1 MVLLRK
7 ILDCEFVVYKLLVFS
22 QFLTTM
28 DVIEEFLTMEN
39 PDFISRKHVNTT
51 EVEFFTQFGVLLKRQ
66 TYQNFNARGHQH
78 RLFLSGRVNYF
89 GTKF

>member
-22 QFLTTM
+22 QFLATL

-39 PDFISRKHVNTT
+39 PDFISRKHVNTN
-51 EVEFFTQFGVLLKRQ
+51 EVEFF
-66 TYQNFNARGHQH
+66 
-78 RLFLSGRVNYF
+78 
-89 GTKF
+89 